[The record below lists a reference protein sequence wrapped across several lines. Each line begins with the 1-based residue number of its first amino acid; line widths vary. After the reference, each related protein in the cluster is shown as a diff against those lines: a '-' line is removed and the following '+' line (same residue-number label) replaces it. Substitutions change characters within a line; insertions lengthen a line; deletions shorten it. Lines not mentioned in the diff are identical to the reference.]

1 MGTTSRRNALDNAGP
16 DCNGVCFID
25 AVHSSLGTP
34 GIFQRNIL
42 MVSISIGNSKVTIID
57 AIKALDDSDRGN
69 LIERPW
75 LNSIKGGR
83 N

>member
-1 MGTTSRRNALDNAGP
+1 
-16 DCNGVCFID
+16 
-25 AVHSSLGTP
+25 
-34 GIFQRNIL
+34 
-42 MVSISIGNSKVTIID
+42 MVSISIGNSKVNTIID

>member
-1 MGTTSRRNALDNAGP
+1 
-16 DCNGVCFID
+16 
-25 AVHSSLGTP
+25 
-34 GIFQRNIL
+34 

-57 AIKALDDSDRGN
+57 AIKALDDSDRRN
-69 LIERPW
+69 LIEGPW